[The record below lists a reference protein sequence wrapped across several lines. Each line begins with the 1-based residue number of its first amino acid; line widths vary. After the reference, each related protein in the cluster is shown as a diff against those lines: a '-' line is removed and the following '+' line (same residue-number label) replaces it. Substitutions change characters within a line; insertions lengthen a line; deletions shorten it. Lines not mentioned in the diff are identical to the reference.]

1 MSDKVVKINV
11 AGPESV
17 VISQEERYEV
27 IAQVSKALQERRQ
40 ERLDECNMEWEAEDL
55 VFDFSLATMDFN

>member
-1 MSDKVVKINV
+1 V

-27 IAQVSKALQERRQ
+27 IAQVAKALQERRQ